1 MREGL
6 ALLVRLQPDM
16 QLVGA
21 MATLDG
27 TLRTYSELRPDV
39 TLMDLDL
46 PSEAAL
52 GAIRK
57 IRAQD
62 ATARIIG
69 LTTHEPDAA
78 WGDALAAGA
87 SQCLAKDRLSDSL
100 PALIRNGRPAGP
112 PENGGKRHLIP
123 VIFPPRVSG
132 WFKNRSHRIVQR
144 VSALSRRRL

>member
-21 MATLDG
+21 AATAEETIQMYLAQ
-27 TLRTYSELRPDV
+27 RPDV
-39 TLMDLDL
+39 TVMDLDL

-62 ATARIIG
+62 AGARIIG
-69 LTTHEPDAA
+69 STTYERDARWA
-78 WGDALAAGA
+78 GALAAGVC
-87 SQCLAKDRLSDSL
+87 QCIAKDRLSDSL
-100 PALIRNGRPAGP
+100 PRLIRTDRVAP
-112 PENGGKRHLIP
+112 PEDRG
-123 VIFPPRVSG
+123 
-132 WFKNRSHRIVQR
+132 
-144 VSALSRRRL
+144 